1 MSLRCLWNKK
11 SKICKDKKLVSPSE
25 KAGKQTGGDLFDTVV
40 GTAADAFVEHALPW
54 MGKKTLEMG
63 RYGASELMRNKKLQ
77 KKAVNYGINK
87 LTPFIQDS
95 VGSAM
100 DQLSTKVRPKKRYKT
115 NRRDL
120 DGSGIDPMTV
130 VKKAPEI
137 AMKTTQELIPSLKP
151 VYDRYKSGDI
161 MKSAFGSDHG
171 VTSGKFWRR
180 PTAAEEAK
188 MGIIKK
194 GSNPELFFKF
204 EKPSRRMK
212 KTRFFENNP
221 EALADMNNIIS
232 SNPDTW
238 PQILRTKYQ
247 IIIDDH
253 FWENNPLLSFGTGV
267 DIHKWI
273 GKLPKPK
280 AGWTPGKYKYM
291 GPYNPLEKQV
301 TYDSKTGE
309 VTEWHVKPFNKVD
322 EIAAY
327 HDICYDMGKNKGDC
341 DREMVESLNQ
351 IPYGEMPKW
360 GSTARFLINTKQ
372 KLGLGLQKNAS
383 RR

>member
-1 MSLRCLWNKK
+1 M
-11 SKICKDKKLVSPSE
+11 
-25 KAGKQTGGDLFDTVV
+25 A
-40 GTAADAFVEHALPW
+40 
-54 MGKKTLEMG
+54 KKTVEMG

-115 NRRDL
+115 NRPDL
-120 DGSGIDPMTV
+120 DGAGIDPMTV

-137 AMKTTQELIPSLKP
+137 AMSTTQELIPSLKP
-151 VYDRYKSGDI
+151 VYTRYKSGDI

-171 VTSGKFWRR
+171 ITSGKFWRR
-180 PTAAEEAK
+180 PTAAEEKK
-188 MGIIKK
+188 MGIVKI

-204 EKPSRRMK
+204 EKPSRRMY

-221 EALADMNNIIS
+221 EALEQMNNIIS

-238 PQILRTKYQ
+238 PQILRTQYG
-247 IIIDDH
+247 IIVDEH
-253 FWENNPLLSFGTGV
+253 FWENNPLLSFGSGA

-273 GKLPKPK
+273 RKLPKPK

-291 GPYNPLEKQV
+291 GPYNPLEKQL
-301 TYDSKTGE
+301 TYDPETGE
-309 VTEWHVKPFNKVD
+309 VTEWRVKPYNKVD

-327 HDICYDMGKNKGDC
+327 HDICYDMGKNKNDC
-341 DREMVESLNQ
+341 DRKMVQSLDQ

-360 GSTARFLINTKQ
+360 GSTARFLINTKK
-372 KLGLGLQKNAS
+372 KLGLGLQKNA
-383 RR
+383 RRR

>member
-1 MSLRCLWNKK
+1 
-11 SKICKDKKLVSPSE
+11 
-25 KAGKQTGGDLFDTVV
+25 
-40 GTAADAFVEHALPW
+40 
-54 MGKKTLEMG
+54 MG
-63 RYGASELMRNKKLQ
+63 RYGTSELMRNKKLQ

-87 LTPFIQDS
+87 LSPFIQDS
-95 VGSAM
+95 VGSAL
-100 DQLSTKVRPKKRYKT
+100 DQLSVKVRPKKRYKT

-120 DGSGIDPMTV
+120 DGAGIDPMTV
-130 VKKAPEI
+130 VKKAPDI
-137 AMKTTQELIPSLKP
+137 AMSTTQELIPSLKP
-151 VYDRYKSGDI
+151 VFDRYKSGDI
-161 MKSAFGSDHG
+161 MKSAFGSEHG

-232 SNPDTW
+232 ANPDTW

-247 IIIDDH
+247 IIIDDR
-253 FWENNPLLSFGTGV
+253 FWENNPLASFGSGV

-280 AGWTPGKYKYM
+280 AGWTPGQYKYM

-301 TYDSKTGE
+301 TYDPNTGE

-372 KLGLGLQKNAS
+372 KLGLGLQKNA
-383 RR
+383 RRR